1 MNIASVWESWYIL
14 PAFVWTF
21 QLHSCDSQRTSAFVI
36 GHYNSNNSVPV
47 TARWYNS
54 ANLHVLDHVF
64 LTFAIVCNQ
73 YQSALRA
80 SSTKVDWFLRPVHRT
95 HDLWKCSRAFREE
108 DNWYLQLV
116 SFFLTPLLR
125 MLILQLA
132 LQGVLTL
139 RNAPEFAPGFTQIL
153 PQRRLSLACW
163 LGLPL
168 LVSA

>member
-1 MNIASVWESWYIL
+1 MIY
-14 PAFVWTF
+14 
-21 QLHSCDSQRTSAFVI
+21 
-36 GHYNSNNSVPV
+36 G
-47 TARWYNS
+47 
-54 ANLHVLDHVF
+54 
-64 LTFAIVCNQ
+64 
-73 YQSALRA
+73 SALQLSRGRKLI
-80 SSTKVDWFLRPVHRT
+80 SSAGK
-95 HDLWKCSRAFREE
+95 
-108 DNWYLQLV
+108 
-116 SFFLTPLLR
+116 FFPTPLPR